1 MEGEDDDEL
10 SEWVLDDNLK
20 RIIYDNGDSK
30 PLVAPP
36 KQRPPTV
43 IQRAA
48 KKPII
53 RQSVEGDRELMEL
66 LEEERK
72 NDEMVRRAL
81 HDLDEMERRG
91 RRGAGDEYVNKVG
104 IDDLEA
110 TRSLSGDSISG
121 YLDWD
126 EIDNMINTLK

>member
-1 MEGEDDDEL
+1 MDGEDDDEL

-30 PLVAPP
+30 PLAAP
-36 KQRPPTV
+36 KQRPSTV
-43 IQRAA
+43 IQRAT
-48 KKPII
+48 KKPITQ
-53 RQSVEGDRELMEL
+53 QSIGGDRDLMEL

-110 TRSLSGDSISG
+110 TRSLSGDSLSG